1 MMTEEGIRVIK
12 MVWDRGEVT
21 EGVFPVYAEP
31 QELQII
37 DSKLPSA
44 AGWGHLQNA
53 SAATGEAA
61 RCLWSGVEA
70 FHSSDGG
77 WLVDVCIGTSH
88 LLEFRKPSSWF
99 QPSSAPG
106 FCLPCLQLW
115 LPWWLGCHYNPSVR
129 CSSCS
134 VMLEILCEPSCII
147 PCYFCL
153 DEGVCSPLLYVR
165 VNRRGICTV
174 KELAR
179 LVTHRL
185 MSQFWISNS
194 Y

>member
-1 MMTEEGIRVIK
+1 

-21 EGVFPVYAEP
+21 EGVSPVYAEP

-88 LLEFRKPSSWF
+88 LLEFREPSWWF

-115 LPWWLGCHYNPSVR
+115 LPWWLGCHFNPSVR

-134 VMLEILCEPSCII
+134 VMLEILYESSCIVHVTFVLTKESAALFSMFAWI
-147 PCYFCL
+147 
-153 DEGVCSPLLYVR
+153 DEGFALWR
-165 VNRRGICTV
+165 N
-174 KELAR
+174 
-179 LVTHRL
+179 
-185 MSQFWISNS
+185 
-194 Y
+194 